1 MISVSTAWP
10 IWSRRINKWFEAEA
24 EFPAILPISLS
35 EAIHSLR
42 SERERTME
50 KPPIV
55 YDDFARVDIR
65 IGRIVAVRP
74 FERARNPSYKVEVDF
89 GPLGRKWSSAQITS
103 YSEAELMGRLVAC
116 VVNMPPRNIAG
127 FQSEVLIL
135 GAKNARADVVLL
147 SPLAEIALGEPVF

>member
-1 MISVSTAWP
+1 MD
-10 IWSRRINKWFEAEA
+10 
-24 EFPAILPISLS
+24 
-35 EAIHSLR
+35 
-42 SERERTME
+42 

-55 YDDFARVDIR
+55 YDDFAKVDMRV
-65 IGRIVAVRP
+65 GRIVSVKP

-103 YSEAELMGRLVAC
+103 YPEAELVGRLVVC

-135 GAKNARADVVLL
+135 GAKNARSEIILL
-147 SPLAEIALGEPVF
+147 SPLAEVSLGEQVF